1 MCESHWAVRHLHLE
15 VWSAHRPLKRGRVA
29 SIPYCTANGD
39 NSGLSYS
46 SPSAPEVHLIK
57 KETKRLCVPNASL
70 IYCIKNPICP
80 HNRLRREEAVEIQE
94 AFKLAALPPAPHRC
108 RSLWSQAWPA

>member
-1 MCESHWAVRHLHLE
+1 M
-15 VWSAHRPLKRGRVA
+15 A

-39 NSGLSYS
+39 NSGPSYS

-80 HNRLRREEAVEIQE
+80 HNRLQREEAKEIQE
-94 AFKLAALPPAPHRC
+94 AFKLLIVEPSVACLKSAGHPILLGYWGALGKPVGDSGRHF
-108 RSLWSQAWPA
+108 